1 MFERPLNRLF
11 EARKGERHGDTVS
24 GHLSWHQMP
33 ELARVTE
40 NAASDQI
47 QVSVRFERT
56 EDNVLAMHLDIQGS
70 VKLVCQRCLDL
81 MDFDVQGSC
90 ALAVVTSEEFLA
102 RLPEGWEAVFAND
115 DFFVDVHQAVQEEL
129 LLRIPM
135 VPKHEE
141 MCGLVVEEDDQ
152 PEEKPN
158 PFAVLAQLK
167 DKQ

>member
-1 MFERPLNRLF
+1 
-11 EARKGERHGDTVS
+11 
-24 GHLSWHQMP
+24 MP

-56 EDNVLAMHLDIQGS
+56 EDVLAMYLDIQGS

-81 MDFDVQGSC
+81 MDFDVQGPCVSGGDQRRIPGPT
-90 ALAVVTSEEFLA
+90 A
-102 RLPEGWEAVFAND
+102 EGWEAVFAND

-141 MCGLVVEEDDQ
+141 MCGLVIEEDDQ

-167 DKQ
+167 GNNRRPTWPYNRIVKLVRSVTCVVATMR